1 MPNIKG
7 DREYVLKK
15 LFFLLTNWTKVTLVE
30 NGRARCS
37 DGKSSYQSMHA
48 FLPCLLLL
56 SLKAIV
62 ERASHSHLETWRFT
76 FMTKISAE
84 LIHSIAKVGWR
95 RMWVVFF
102 FFYSVTIIYHLSS
115 SRTLAGSSKNPT
127 VHERAVNRNIFK
139 SRWDVPS
146 KRRIVPLKL
155 GHLATLKKPK
165 LDEIK
170 IMRWRSRKI
179 CLCID

>member
-1 MPNIKG
+1 MDVSG
-7 DREYVLKK
+7 
-15 LFFLLTNWTKVTLVE
+15 
-30 NGRARCS
+30 
-37 DGKSSYQSMHA
+37 
-48 FLPCLLLL
+48 
-56 SLKAIV
+56 
-62 ERASHSHLETWRFT
+62 
-76 FMTKISAE
+76 
-84 LIHSIAKVGWR
+84 
-95 RMWVVFF
+95 FF
-102 FFYSVTIIYHLSS
+102 FFYSVTIIYHLLSS
-115 SRTLAGSSKNPT
+115 SHTLAGSSKNPT

-170 IMRWRSRKI
+170 IMRWRRKKI